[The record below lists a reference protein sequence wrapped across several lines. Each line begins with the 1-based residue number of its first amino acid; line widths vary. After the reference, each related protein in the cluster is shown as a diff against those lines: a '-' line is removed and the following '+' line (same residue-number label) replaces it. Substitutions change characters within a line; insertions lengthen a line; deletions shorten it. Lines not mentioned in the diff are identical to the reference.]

1 MPSFDIVSKVDM
13 QEVSNAVNQ
22 AVKEI
27 EQRYDFKGS
36 KCSLSLDGEGVRIL
50 ADDEYKL
57 KAVVDILQSKL
68 IKRKVSLKAIQYGKV
83 EPAAGGTVRQVAAI
97 QQGVPTEKGKEIV
110 ALLKRSKVK
119 VQGQIQEEQVRV
131 SGKNRD
137 DLQGAIALVK
147 EQDFGLDFQ
156 FTNFRD

>member
-68 IKRKVSLKAIQYGKV
+68 IKRKVSLKAILYGKV
-83 EPAAGGTVRQVAAI
+83 EPAAGGTVRQVATI

-110 ALLKRSKVK
+110 ALLKRSKLK

-147 EQDFGLDFQ
+147 EQDFGLDLQ
-156 FTNFRD
+156 FINYRD

>member
-22 AVKEI
+22 STKEI

-36 KCSLSLDGEGVRIL
+36 KCSLNLEKDGIRLL
-50 ADDEYKL
+50 ADDEHKL

-68 IKRKVSLKAIQYGKV
+68 IKRKISLKAIQYGRI
-83 EPAAGGTVRQVAAI
+83 EPAAGGTVKQVASI

-110 ALLKRSKVK
+110 ALLKRSKIK

-137 DLQGAIALVK
+137 DLQEAIALVR
-147 EQDFGLDFQ
+147 EQDFGLDLQ
-156 FTNFRD
+156 FSNFRE